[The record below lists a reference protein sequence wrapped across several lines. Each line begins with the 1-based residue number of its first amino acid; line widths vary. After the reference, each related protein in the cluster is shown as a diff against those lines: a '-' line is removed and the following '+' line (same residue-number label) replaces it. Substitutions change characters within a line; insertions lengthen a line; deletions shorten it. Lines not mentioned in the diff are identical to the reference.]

1 MMEIL
6 RESSGAR
13 GERLDWCTQC
23 KSYCPTVDLRE
34 REGIPHMDAMA
45 MGMMHLDMVASHRKL
60 RPLKPSFWNMF

>member
-1 MMEIL
+1 
-6 RESSGAR
+6 
-13 GERLDWCTQC
+13 
-23 KSYCPTVDLRE
+23 VDLRE